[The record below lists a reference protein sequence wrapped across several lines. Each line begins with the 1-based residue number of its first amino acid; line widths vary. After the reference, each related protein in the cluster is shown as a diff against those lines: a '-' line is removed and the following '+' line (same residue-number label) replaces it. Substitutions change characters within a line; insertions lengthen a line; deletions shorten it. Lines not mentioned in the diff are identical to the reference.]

1 MGNGITATAL
11 KRVADLIPPND
22 ARYIAFAPDPGG
34 GGLQILEEDKPVGT
48 LSWDGTCR
56 ITAEN
61 SRAFALFG
69 QLDLAGATG
78 QGSQITNRR

>member
-34 GGLQILEEDKPVGT
+34 GGLQILE
-48 LSWDGTCR
+48 
-56 ITAEN
+56 
-61 SRAFALFG
+61 
-69 QLDLAGATG
+69 
-78 QGSQITNRR
+78 